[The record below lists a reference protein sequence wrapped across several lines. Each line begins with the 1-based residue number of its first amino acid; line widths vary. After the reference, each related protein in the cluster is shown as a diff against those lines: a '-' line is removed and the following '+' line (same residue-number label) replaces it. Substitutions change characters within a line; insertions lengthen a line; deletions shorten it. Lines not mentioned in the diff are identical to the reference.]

1 MKKLEEILSAHCY
14 NEFVEKVKHYVGEE
28 SFPIIFPAV
37 KEAVEKGSGQAREEI
52 LINWL
57 DMDSC
62 RVCSYCG
69 EIMEEG
75 WYLDCS
81 GYACSDECAAK
92 AEGLT
97 MEEFAKWRIYKHD
110 IEEYLEYE
118 GLGRKIED
126 LTKEECDEVIDNFI
140 DNVDYYY
147 TEWY

>member
-1 MKKLEEILSAHCY
+1 
-14 NEFVEKVKHYVGEE
+14 
-28 SFPIIFPAV
+28 
-37 KEAVEKGSGQAREEI
+37 
-52 LINWL
+52 
-57 DMDSC
+57 
-62 RVCSYCG
+62 
-69 EIMEEG
+69 
-75 WYLDCS
+75 
-81 GYACSDECAAK
+81 
-92 AEGLT
+92 